1 MSNVQKPV
9 TNERRKKIN
18 PFRYPSIVTI
28 DRFAFEKKMKIF
40 KFQVSMEEKK
50 IKLQNQ
56 LVNKTKKK
64 NEWMN
69 EIYQSSSEMKELTKK
84 KNFSYIFFFLWK
96 KTFSIWEFYRQEK
109 KTKLLIMFTV
119 LAMIMIIIMIII
131 IIIIDDCHCG
141 WKKMTLLIRSHVI
154 NM

>member
-64 NEWMN
+64 NE
-69 EIYQSSSEMKELTKK
+69 
-84 KNFSYIFFFLWK
+84 
-96 KTFSIWEFYRQEK
+96 
-109 KTKLLIMFTV
+109 
-119 LAMIMIIIMIII
+119 
-131 IIIIDDCHCG
+131 
-141 WKKMTLLIRSHVI
+141 
-154 NM
+154 